1 MTDLTVTDDLTGAA
15 APWIERALNRAL
27 ELRER
32 ASFAVSGGGTPVPI
46 YRALARRGEVDWAR
60 VDLYFADERCVPRDH
75 DDSNFKLVLEN
86 FLDEVVGALPTVHRM
101 EGEDPDADAAARRYA
116 VLLPPVLD
124 VVLLGMGPDGHTASL
139 FPNQPLVEE
148 PLRTVASLD
157 DSPKPPPRRL
167 TLTPPALAA
176 ARDVL
181 VVAKGADKAR
191 ALRQVLEGDDDP
203 RPFPAR
209 LVRDRAWIV
218 DAAAASQL
226 AEGRA

>member
-1 MTDLTVTDDLTGAA
+1 MNLFVTDDLTGAA
-15 APWIERALNRAL
+15 TFCLERALNRAL
-27 ELRER
+27 AGRER
-32 ASFAVSGGGTPVPI
+32 ASFALSGGGTPVPI
-46 YRALARRGEVDWAR
+46 YRALARRAEVDWGR
-60 VDLYFADERCVPRDH
+60 VDVYFADERCVPREH

-86 FLDEVVGALPTVHRM
+86 FLDELVGAVPAVHRM
-101 EGEDPDADAAARRYA
+101 EGEDADGEAAAARYA
-116 VLLPPVLD
+116 ALLPPVLD

-139 FPNQPLVEE
+139 FPGHPLVDEG
-148 PLRTVASLD
+148 LRTVASLD

-218 DAAAASQL
+218 DAAAAGEL
-226 AEGRA
+226 GEGKS